1 MFTNVYE
8 PLLSTLQLRHAVF
21 LSCLCNLYT
30 NQYENLKSCL
40 FKKQFLL
47 TLNWTLCFTD
57 RMYRVCV
64 CVCVCACTHA
74 KLLQLC
80 PTLCHA
86 MDCSPPDSSVHG
98 ILQARMVEWVAISS
112 FSGSSWP
119 RDRTRG
125 SWIAGSFFTTEPLGS
140 PGCIV
145 PIHKVFPLHCTTLPE
160 SHFITYSS

>member
-1 MFTNVYE
+1 MQYFCHAFAIFIPTNMKTW
-8 PLLSTLQLRHAVF
+8 SHVF
-21 LSCLCNLYT
+21 LKSSSFWHWIELCVSLIGCT
-30 NQYENLKSCL
+30 
-40 FKKQFLL
+40 
-47 TLNWTLCFTD
+47 
-57 RMYRVCV
+57 VCV
-64 CVCVCACTHA
+64 CVCVCVRACTHA